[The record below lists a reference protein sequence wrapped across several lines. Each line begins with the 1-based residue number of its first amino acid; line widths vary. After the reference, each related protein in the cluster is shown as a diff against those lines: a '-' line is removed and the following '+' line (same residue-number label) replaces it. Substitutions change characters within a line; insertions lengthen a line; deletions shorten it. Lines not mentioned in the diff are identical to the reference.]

1 MKLGSWSVSTLKAG
15 ALGSALAAGIVGMA
29 LSLRWLVWVAIGLL
43 AVAFG
48 LRFARVPSNDPS

>member
-1 MKLGSWSVSTLKAG
+1 MKLGAWPVSTLKAG

-43 AVAFG
+43 VVAFG
-48 LRFARVPSNDPS
+48 LRFTRVPSNDPS